1 MNDKK
6 LKMVRNKGK
15 KMKGG
20 ERKWWKKWK
29 EKMERR
35 KDEGKVEIWKRLKIE
50 EYIWEETMK
59 KNWGWKGKLEN
70 KNGNENENEKK
81 WWKIKREMRRKDD
94 E

>member
-1 MNDKK
+1 MKGNGGK
-6 LKMVRNKGK
+6 NGK
-15 KMKGG
+15 KRWR
-20 ERKWWKKWK
+20 E
-29 EKMERR
+29 ENIERR